1 MTIGDQPGP
10 ARPPGETGGSPQRPA
25 QRLAGPT
32 LTFDLAAE
40 LKQLRQEESYRDGD
54 RNARTLVKEGGL
66 RIVLTALKDGAR
78 LREHSA
84 PGPVA
89 VQTLDGR
96 VRLHAADETVDLPVG
111 GLLALDGNVVHD
123 VEALEESAFLLTIA
137 WPEGA
142 RADG

>member
-1 MTIGDQPGP
+1 MTEPQPDRI
-10 ARPPGETGGSPQRPA
+10 RPPGETSGSPLRPA
-25 QRLAGPT
+25 QRLAGST

-40 LKQLRQEESYRDGD
+40 LEQLRGEDSYRSSD
-54 RNARTLVKEGGL
+54 RNAKTLVKEPDL
-66 RIVLTALKDGAR
+66 RVVLTAIKDGGR
-78 LREHSA
+78 LREHRA

-89 VQTLDGR
+89 VQTISGR
-96 VRLHAADETVDLPVG
+96 IRLHAGGQTLELPVG
-111 GLLALDGNVVHD
+111 HLLMLEPNLPHD